1 MKDNPETNHR
11 LCVTIE
17 RLSWFHLLLSMLTQ
31 VDHNT
36 SFPAY
41 TIVLG
46 FWGIYISNNSIPWSV
61 FTYISFLILSILLDV
76 VFCIQNGNKGGAV
89 FLFSLSMMIICLL
102 SKLPSLWYSSI
113 LFTLTG
119 GLEAMRGNSP
129 LSDIKSAA

>member
-1 MKDNPETNHR
+1 MKDSPETNHR

-17 RLSWFHLLLSMLTQ
+17 RLSWFHLLLSMLSQ

-46 FWGIYISNNSIPWSV
+46 FWGIYISNNRSGWSV

-76 VFCIQNGNKGGAV
+76 VFCIQNGSKGGAL
-89 FLFSLSMMIICLL
+89 FFFSLSMMIICLL

-119 GLEAMRGNSP
+119 GLEAMRENHP
-129 LSDIKSAA
+129 LSDIRSAS